1 MVVHTARSAARV
13 DILAPAALPGR
24 PAAAVVVVQLV
35 GCVVVVVGLV
45 VDVTALEVVGFG
57 GAVMTGG

>member
-1 MVVHTARSAARV
+1 MLV
-13 DILAPAALPGR
+13 PAALPGR
-24 PAAAVVVVQLV
+24 LAAAVVVVQLV

-57 GAVMTGG
+57 GAVVTGG

>member
-13 DILAPAALPGR
+13 DVLVPAALPGR
-24 PAAAVVVVQLV
+24 PAAAVVVVQLT

-45 VDVTALEVVGFG
+45 VDVTALPVVGFG
-57 GAVMTGG
+57 RTVVTGG